1 MEKPGSKITDKTI
14 RSLKQTKN
22 SIGVVRTVG
31 LRGIPNIIRTKI
43 ANSSAG
49 TIGYEVVDLVGNDLL
64 FRYATCNDMI
74 SLMGK
79 YPQYCREDR
88 DSTRSTVWGLKSMG
102 TLFCVDKIVRLKP
115 SKVLEVGPGWNR
127 HFSDHFG
134 DTLEYWMIDDAS
146 DIGWSDKSSEKFEE
160 AVVNRKNTHFV
171 RGYLGG
177 FSKELPEASFDL
189 VFSISVVEHVPPEQK
204 RNFYKDMFRIV
215 KPGGYIAHSI
225 DMFDDGIN
233 RAEFQVISE
242 AGFELSRRPDLS
254 MRVRPSE
261 GNPILFEDM
270 WTVFHGYLGLNRADK
285 WENLK
290 KVSGHNATVLV
301 FARKPTTKE

>member
-1 MEKPGSKITDKTI
+1 MAKPGDKILDSTV
-14 RSLKQTKN
+14 RSLKKTKN
-22 SIGVVRTVG
+22 SIGVVRTIG
-31 LRGIPNIIRTKI
+31 LRGIPNLIRTQK
-43 ANSSAG
+43 NKLSVG
-49 TIGYEVVDLVGNDLL
+49 TIGYEVDDLLGNKLL

-88 DSTRSTVWGLKSMG
+88 DSPRSTVWGLKSMG
-102 TLFCVDKIVRLKP
+102 TLFCVDKIMNIKP
-115 SKVLEVGPGWNR
+115 GRVLEVGPGWNR

-134 DTLEYWMIDDAS
+134 ELHEYWMIDDAT
-146 DIGWSDKSSEKFEE
+146 DIGWSEKSQEKFED
-160 AVVNRKNTHFV
+160 AVQNRKNTHFV

-177 FSKELPEASFDL
+177 FSNQLLDACFDL

-204 RNFYKDMFRIV
+204 RNFYEDMFRIL

-225 DMFDDGIN
+225 DMFDDGLN
-233 RAEFQVISE
+233 QAEFEVISN
-242 AGFELSRRPDLS
+242 AGFMLPRKPDLS
-254 MRVRPSE
+254 VRVRASE
-261 GNPILFEDM
+261 GNPTLFEDM

-290 KVSGHNATVLV
+290 KVSGHNATLLV
-301 FARKPTTKE
+301 FAQKPVA